1 MDYFLRLFGSV
12 TIESAVFVLAALFFL
27 WKTYKKVEKFFSY
40 QIPCCIFTH
49 NLLPNERFL
58 KIADDAGCAVLQT
71 DLSSSEFNK
80 RLVRILSDVFAPSK
94 TMHGVLLEVY
104 GVGILITGESGV
116 GKSET
121 ALELIERG
129 QRLVADDVVEIS
141 CINGSIL
148 KGTAANKIIGHHMEI
163 RGLGIIN
170 ITQLY
175 GVGSVRD
182 QKEIQ
187 LIIKLEEWNPD
198 KVYDRLGNEEKT
210 MNILGVH
217 VPMLEIPVKPGRNV
231 PIIIE
236 TAAMNE
242 RLKSMGYY
250 SAKEFNKNV
259 LKWIETNTAKTTY
272 YKDE

>member
-1 MDYFLRLFGSV
+1 MADIKKLAEENNYGS
-12 TIESAVFVLAALFFL
+12 
-27 WKTYKKVEKFFSY
+27 VEKFFSY